1 MTKALKLVAFCLFML
16 TAAPSAFAASI
27 ELPVAR
33 QTIPAGSEIGHRDLV
48 ERKFPSRT
56 ATQFAVASHR
66 SQLVGQV
73 TRRTLLPG
81 QPIPINSVEQAVA
94 RQAGRTG
101 PACVSG
107 TRTGH
112 HHAGRSAAER
122 GRGQFRACSKRRQR
136 FGRVRKSS
144 AGTVR
149 SAWRIN
155 LCSVCSFACWRF

>member
-1 MTKALKLVAFCLFML
+1 MTKALKRVAFFLFVL
-16 TAAPSAFAASI
+16 TAAPSAHAASI

-81 QPIPINSVEQAVA
+81 QPIPINSVEKPLLVKRGEPA
-94 RQAGRTG
+94 RLVFQEQGLVIIMQVEALQNGGAGSFVRVRNVDSG
-101 PACVSG
+101 LVVSG
-107 TRTGH
+107 
-112 HHAGRSAAER
+112 
-122 GRGQFRACSKRRQR
+122 
-136 FGRVRKSS
+136 RVQQD
-144 AGTVR
+144 GTIRVE
-149 SAWRIN
+149 N
-155 LCSVCSFACWRF
+155 

>member
-1 MTKALKLVAFCLFML
+1 MTKALILVAFCLAML

-81 QPIPINSVEQAVA
+81 QPIPINSVEQPLLVKRGEPA
-94 RQAGRTG
+94 RLVFQEQGLVIVMQVEALQNGGAGSFVRVRNVDSG
-101 PACVSG
+101 LVVSG
-107 TRTGH
+107 
-112 HHAGRSAAER
+112 
-122 GRGQFRACSKRRQR
+122 
-136 FGRVRKSS
+136 RVQQD
-144 AGTVR
+144 GTIRVE
-149 SAWRIN
+149 N
-155 LCSVCSFACWRF
+155 